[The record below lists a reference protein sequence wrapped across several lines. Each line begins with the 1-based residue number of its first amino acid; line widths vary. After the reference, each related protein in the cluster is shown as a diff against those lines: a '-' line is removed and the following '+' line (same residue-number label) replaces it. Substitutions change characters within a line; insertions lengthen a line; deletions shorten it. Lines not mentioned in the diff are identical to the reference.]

1 MDKIYYELNN
11 PGSYA
16 GVKPLVRYSNST
28 YKPVKQ
34 WLSTQDAYTLHKPVR
49 KIFPRRKTYAK
60 GIGDLFQADLA
71 EMQSLSKF
79 NAGFRYILTCIDVF
93 SKRAYAIPLKDKKG
107 SSIVEAFKTI
117 FEDKVPA
124 MLQTDR
130 GTEFLNTAVQELF
143 HQNGIHH
150 YWSLNDTIKAAV
162 VERFNRTLKG
172 RMFRYF
178 THKNTNKW
186 IDILPAML
194 KAYNSSFHRTIG
206 MAPDEVTQ
214 ANEDHIA
221 KRLYPPKPE
230 LKWKFNVGDTV
241 RISKFKNIFAKGYMP
256 NWTEEIFTIFNRYS
270 TYPVTYGLRDLADE
284 EIAGKFYE
292 QELQLITKH
301 DDVFLVEK
309 VLKTR
314 RRNGILESYIK
325 WKGYPSK
332 FNSWEKDIFKLS

>member
-16 GVKPLVRYSNST
+16 GVKLLVRYSNST

-107 SSIVEAFKTI
+107 PSIVEAFKTI

-143 HQNGIHH
+143 RKNGIHH

-162 VERFNRTLKG
+162 VER
-172 RMFRYF
+172 
-178 THKNTNKW
+178 
-186 IDILPAML
+186 
-194 KAYNSSFHRTIG
+194 
-206 MAPDEVTQ
+206 
-214 ANEDHIA
+214 
-221 KRLYPPKPE
+221 
-230 LKWKFNVGDTV
+230 
-241 RISKFKNIFAKGYMP
+241 
-256 NWTEEIFTIFNRYS
+256 
-270 TYPVTYGLRDLADE
+270 
-284 EIAGKFYE
+284 
-292 QELQLITKH
+292 
-301 DDVFLVEK
+301 
-309 VLKTR
+309 
-314 RRNGILESYIK
+314 
-325 WKGYPSK
+325 
-332 FNSWEKDIFKLS
+332 